1 MTLPCLLIIA
11 GSDPSCGAGLQAD
24 IRVTTAHGCYPT
36 AVTTALTVQNTT
48 GVSEVHTLAPD
59 IVAAQAGFVMTDICP
74 AAIKIGMLGNA
85 KVAEAVLSA
94 VEKAKHNLGCRNIVV
109 DTILKSTSG
118 KPLIDDWNSSAF
130 CSLLRA
136 ARVITP
142 NLPEALA
149 LTGTKTNTPPEELA
163 TLLSLKFGGVS
174 VYLKGGHAEGDTVTD
189 LFFNAEEQH
198 LTAMQQ
204 PRIDTP
210 NTHGTGCCLSTSL
223 AALLAKGHSLD
234 RAASQAN
241 AFMHRALTNGRLYN
255 IGHGHGPSFIC

>member
-1 MTLPCLLIIA
+1 MTFPSLLIIA

-48 GVSEVHTLAPD
+48 GVKEVHTLAPD
-59 IVAAQAGFVMTDICP
+59 LVAAQADFVMADICP
-74 AAIKIGMLGNA
+74 TAIKIGMLGNA
-85 KVAEAVLSA
+85 EVTEAVLSA
-94 VEKAKHNLGCRNIVV
+94 VEKAKSDLGCRNIVV

-149 LTGTKTNTPPEELA
+149 LAGTETDTPPEKLA

-174 VYLKGGHAEGDTVTD
+174 VYLKGGHAEGDTITD
-189 LFFNAEEQH
+189 LFFNAEKQH
-198 LTAMQQ
+198 LAAMQQ

-223 AALLAKGHSLD
+223 AALLAKGYSLD
-234 RAASQAN
+234 QAASQAN

>member
-1 MTLPCLLIIA
+1 MTPPSLLIIA

-24 IRVTTAHGCYPT
+24 IRVATAHGCYPT
-36 AVTTALTVQNTT
+36 VVTTALTVQNTT
-48 GVSEVHTLAPD
+48 GVREVHTLAPD
-59 IVAAQAGFVMTDICP
+59 LVAAQADFVMTDICP

-94 VEKAKHNLGCRNIVV
+94 VEKAKRNLGCRNIVV

-118 KPLIDDWNSSAF
+118 KPLIDDWKSGAF

-149 LTGTKTNTPPEELA
+149 LAGTETDSPPEQLA

-174 VYLKGGHAEGDTVTD
+174 VYLKGGHVEGDTITD
-189 LFFNAEEQH
+189 IFFNAEEQH
-198 LTAMQQ
+198 LADMQQ

-223 AALLAKGHSLD
+223 TALLAKGHSLD
-234 RAASQAN
+234 QAARLAN
-241 AFMHRALTNGRLYN
+241 AFMHRALANGRLYK
-255 IGHGHGPSFIC
+255 IGLGHGPSFIC